1 MAPHPGTAEP
11 ILGIRAARCW
21 FPDKTRRPADEVR
34 IGNLTPEQAARHGD
48 VTLHIARSWETESA
62 PAMAVAAGRAALTA
76 SGVPADGVGLLAYA
90 WTNYQGNPFFT
101 AGHCVAE
108 GLGLP
113 RSCAPVGI
121 QQACNGAAMAF
132 SLAAGQLR
140 MDEHS
145 HALIVAADRF
155 GAPAVDHWR
164 SHIMLAYGDGASAAV
179 VGRPEPGDA
188 FHLLAVEHVAA
199 PELWRTRDDYDG
211 FGPQPALAPPYINAM
226 PTEKFSD
233 EGGRPRL
240 RAVSHACITEAVD
253 TALDRARLSPGD
265 PRIARVLAPRLSDKV
280 RELMIGPIEEK
291 YSDRIVCHYST
302 SGHLGAGDF
311 LANIAEAETAGDLDP
326 GDIVLVLGAGGGYSY
341 TCAVLQVPLERA
353 A

>member
-1 MAPHPGTAEP
+1 MALHTDTVEP
-11 ILGIRAARCW
+11 VLGIRAARCW
-21 FPDKTRRPADEVR
+21 FPEKTRRPQDEVR
-34 IGNLTPEQAARHGD
+34 TGRLTAEQAARHGD
-48 VTLHIARSWETESA
+48 VTLHISRSWETESA
-62 PAMAVAAGRAALTA
+62 PAMAVAAGQAALTA
-76 SGVPADGVGLLAYA
+76 SGVPADGIGLLAYA

-101 AGHCVAE
+101 AGHYVAE

-140 MDEHS
+140 LDEHAQ
-145 HALIVAADRF
+145 ALIVAADRF

-179 VGRPEPGDA
+179 VGRPAPGDA
-188 FHLLAVEHVAA
+188 FHLLAIEHVAA
-199 PELWRTRDDYDG
+199 PELWRTRDDYAG
-211 FGPQPALAPPYINAM
+211 FGPQPALAPPYIDAM

-240 RAVSHACITEAVD
+240 RAVSHECITEAVD
-253 TALDRARLSPGD
+253 NALDRARLAPGD
-265 PRIARVLAPRLSDKV
+265 SRIAKVLAPRLSDKV
-280 RELMIGPIEEK
+280 RELMIGPVEDK
-291 YSDRIVCHYST
+291 YSDRIVCHYAAT
-302 SGHLGAGDF
+302 GHLGAGDF
-311 LANIAEAETAGDLDP
+311 LANIADAETAGELEP

-341 TCAVLQVPLERA
+341 TCAVLQVPQGRA

>member
-1 MAPHPGTAEP
+1 MAPHTATVQP
-11 ILGIRAARCW
+11 ILGIRAARTW
-21 FPDKTRRPADEVR
+21 FPDKTRTPQDEVR
-34 IGNLTPEQAARHGD
+34 TGNLTAEQAARHGD
-48 VTLHIARSWETESA
+48 VTLHISRSWQTESA
-62 PAMAVAAGRAALTA
+62 PAMAVAAGQAALSA
-76 SGVPADGVGLLAYA
+76 SGVPADGIGLLAYA

-101 AGHCVAE
+101 AAHCVAE

-121 QQACNGAAMAF
+121 QQACNGAAMSF

-140 MDEHS
+140 LDEHT

-155 GAPAVDHWR
+155 TAPAVDHWH

-179 VGRPEPGDA
+179 VGAPAPGDP
-188 FHLLAVEHVAA
+188 FHLLAIEHSAA

-211 FGPQPALAPPYINAM
+211 FGPQQALPPYINAM
-226 PTEKFSD
+226 PTQKFSD

-253 TALDRARLSPGD
+253 KALAAARLAPGD
-265 PRIARVLAPRLSDKV
+265 PRIAKVFAPRLSDKV

-291 YSDRIVCHYST
+291 YSDRIECRYSQT
-302 SGHLGAGDF
+302 GHLGAGDF
-311 LANIAEAETAGDLDP
+311 LANLADAEAARDLAP
-326 GDIVLVLGAGGGYSY
+326 GDIMLVLGAGGGYSY
-341 TCAVLQVPLERA
+341 TCAVLQIPQEQA

>member
-1 MAPHPGTAEP
+1 MALHTGTVEP
-11 ILGIRAARCW
+11 LLGIRAARCW
-21 FPDKTRRPADEVR
+21 FPEKTRRPQDEVR
-34 IGNLTPEQAARHGD
+34 TGNLTAEQAARHGD
-48 VTLHIARSWETESA
+48 VTLHISRGWDTESA
-62 PAMAVAAGRAALTA
+62 PAMAVAAGQAALSA
-76 SGVPADGVGLLAYA
+76 SGVPADGIGLLAYA

-113 RSCAPVGI
+113 RSAAPVGV

-132 SLAAGQLR
+132 TLAAGQLR
-140 MDEHS
+140 LDEHS

-164 SHIMLAYGDGASAAV
+164 SHVMLAYGDGASAAV
-179 VGRPEPGDA
+179 VGRPAPGDA
-188 FHLLAVEHVAA
+188 FHVLAVEHVAA

-211 FGPQPALAPPYINAM
+211 FGPQPLASPPYINAM

-240 RAVSHACITEAVD
+240 RAISHECIAEAVD
-253 TALDRARLSPGD
+253 KALDRARLAPGD
-265 PRIARVLAPRLSDKV
+265 PRITQVLAPRLSDKV
-280 RELMIGPIEEK
+280 RELMVGPVEEK
-291 YSDRIVCHYST
+291 YRDRVVCHYGET
-302 SGHLGAGDF
+302 GHLGAGDF
-311 LANIAEAETAGDLDP
+311 LANIADAETAGGLAP

-341 TCAVLQVPLERA
+341 TCAVLQVPGERA